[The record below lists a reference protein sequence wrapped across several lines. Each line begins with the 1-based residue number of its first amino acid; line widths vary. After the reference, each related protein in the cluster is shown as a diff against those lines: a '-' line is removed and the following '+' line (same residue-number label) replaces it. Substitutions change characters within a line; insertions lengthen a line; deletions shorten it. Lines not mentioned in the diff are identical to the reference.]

1 MSSPVSKVLV
11 SKAKPKLR
19 VKLTVSPKYK
29 RSTKTVAVTPKNKGK
44 GKELEVPEGTFTEFT
59 VFLNL
64 PPELQLEIWK
74 LVIGDVQGRIV
85 TLKDSPVPAFLH
97 VCSTS
102 RKQALKSG
110 YDINVRNMQQ
120 GRMYNPVPINLDLVS
135 RSADELAVFINPNT
149 DIFFLG
155 RTGFPSQIEYHIN
168 AFHTLLCLKVEKSM
182 LQPVQRL
189 ALTISEVLQIW
200 HTLCFHCFLL
210 QNFEGLFP
218 NLNELIII
226 IRPGTL
232 GSGFDDLYEV
242 ETSDLELVNNVMTDI
257 RNTFKCAKEEGHVKG
272 VKLTFMRMET
282 FVR

>member
-1 MSSPVSKVLV
+1 MSSSVSKVLV
-11 SKAKPKLR
+11 SKATPKLR

-29 RSTKTVAVTPKNKGK
+29 RSTKTVAVTRKNKGK
-44 GKELEVPEGTFTEFT
+44 GMELEVPEETLTEFT

-64 PPELQLEIWK
+64 PPELQLKIWK
-74 LVIGDVQGRIV
+74 MVISEVQGRIV

-102 RKQALKSG
+102 RKQALMSG

-120 GRMYNPVPINLDLVS
+120 GL
-135 RSADELAVFINPNT
+135 FINPDT
-149 DIFFLG
+149 DILFLE
-155 RTGFPSQIEYHIN
+155 RTGFPSKIEYHIN

-182 LQPVQRL
+182 LEPVQRL

-210 QNFEGLFP
+210 QDFGGLFP
-218 NLNELIII
+218 NLKELVVIL
-226 IRPGTL
+226 RPGTL

-242 ETSDLELVNNVMTDI
+242 ETSDLEMMNDIMTDI
-257 RNTFKCAKEEGHVKG
+257 RHTFKCATEDGHVKG
-272 VKLTFMRMET
+272 VKLTFMRLET